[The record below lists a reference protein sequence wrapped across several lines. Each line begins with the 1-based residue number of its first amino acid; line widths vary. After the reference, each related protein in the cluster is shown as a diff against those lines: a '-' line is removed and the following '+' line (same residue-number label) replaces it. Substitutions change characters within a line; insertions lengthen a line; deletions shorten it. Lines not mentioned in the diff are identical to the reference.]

1 VLFDS
6 EFEFISVVLMSLS
19 CIYIIAWE
27 QNWVNVHIKSF
38 FTASELSIMIN
49 LNTVVTICYAF
60 GTGEEEEEERSC

>member
-1 VLFDS
+1 
-6 EFEFISVVLMSLS
+6 MSLS

-60 GTGEEEEEERSC
+60 GTGEEEEERSC

>member
-1 VLFDS
+1 
-6 EFEFISVVLMSLS
+6 MPLS

-38 FTASELSIMIN
+38 FTASELSRMIN

-60 GTGEEEEEERSC
+60 GTGEEEERSC